1 MTKNNERP
9 ICHRAED
16 LVAYLYNE
24 ATETDAQDFAD
35 HAEQCDACRSEL
47 AVFRQV
53 HESIVLWRTEALG
66 TFSPVSPAA
75 DLASATGSVKLVQHE
90 RRLPAL
96 QALREFFSVSPLW
109 LRGATAFAA
118 LLLCVLALVVI
129 SRSWKQPAQVAKN
142 STEEKIYTAT
152 QLHDAVE
159 KAVNEKLSKSEVS
172 SQQSPKVAANQ
183 GQVKLPSQ
191 QRASRRELAS
201 NSVPTRSRGVR
212 GLTRAEREQL
222 AADLLLIPGR
232 DEADLPFV
240 FYEEPRSQMPE
251 LGSGVINGRATGT
264 GANTKSPGAN

>member
-24 ATETDAQDFAD
+24 ASETDAQDFAD

-47 AVFRQV
+47 AVFNQV
-53 HESIVLWRTEALG
+53 RESMLLWRNEALG
-66 TFSPVSPAA
+66 TFSPVSQAA
-75 DLASATGSVKLVQHE
+75 DLARATSAVKLVQHE
-90 RRLPAL
+90 RKLSAL

-118 LLLCVLALVVI
+118 LLLCVLSLVVI
-129 SRSWKQPAQVAKN
+129 SRSWKQPAPVAN
-142 STEEKIYTAT
+142 SLTEEKVYTAT
-152 QLHDAVE
+152 QLRDAVE
-159 KAVNEKLSKSEVS
+159 KAVNDQHSQSEVS
-172 SQQSPKVAANQ
+172 SQQSPKVATNQ
-183 GQVKLPSQ
+183 GQVKLPNQ
-191 QRASRRELAS
+191 QHASHRELTS
-201 NSVPTRSRGVR
+201 NSVRSRGVR

-240 FYEEPRSQMPE
+240 FYEEPNQ
-251 LGSGVINGRATGT
+251 
-264 GANTKSPGAN
+264 